1 LDPHEV
7 WFHAVSGR
15 EGLIDTAIKTS
26 QTGYIQRRFMKALEN
41 IIIHWDG
48 SARNSDESIV
58 QFKYG
63 DDGFD
68 AMRVENQYVDI
79 WEAPTIEKYGSNA
92 EEFCQL
98 EEDHAFLHDINKWRD
113 NGSKDTAYFQ
123 LPIPVD
129 RIINNARTLF
139 SFPSRKISTNEALT
153 MINGLLETID
163 NDMLKILIR
172 CKLSSYRIVHEYEL
186 SLDEIENIIHK
197 IKLEYDVIKAVAG
210 ESVGAIAA
218 QSIGEPAT
226 QMTLNTFHFA
236 GVSSMNVTLGVPRL
250 EELINCTK
258 SDKMKTP
265 SSIIHTDDPD
275 KIIKQLK
282 HVRFEDLVN
291 KMKITK
297 QPDKEEVKWFHI
309 FPDQDYV
316 AHQPERETLVIYL
329 KEWYDVFAIK
339 ESMDTSKVTC
349 EYTDG
354 PTPIFHIQLQNDN
367 DIGLFYEQHIRKA
380 TIRGIEGAEE
390 TIKVKPP
397 GAKKYHVE
405 TSLSNLK
412 KIIQL
417 EDIDFSSIN
426 TNDIHAVARQYGIEA
441 ARGTLIR
448 EIRQILSYYGIYVN
462 MRHITLAV
470 DWMTWIGQL
479 TPLTRHG
486 IRKMDTSPLK
496 RCTFEEVVDVFNQAA
511 CSKEVDGLSGVSE
524 CIITGAPPKLG
535 TNVVGTMIDEGVIE
549 KYKVPFPVEQ
559 SMFTSKWQEE
569 DNPWISMDDEKDIY
583 GGIPGQQVDPWADE
597 RQPWEVQQ
605 TMPFGQPPMLQPFG
619 QPPMLQPFGQPP
631 MLQPFGFQQPPTLGF
646 QNPILPGMQAQPVAL
661 PSAQMFAPVQAPF
674 VPTSPTYDP
683 NRPPSPVYDPNR
695 PMSPAYDPLN
705 PPQSPRTPP
714 DSPMA
719 PAYGEETPT
728 SPAYRPDTPP
738 GSPMSPCYSPTSPGY
753 DGVAPV
759 YDPAFVVEEPQNKR
773 RRTYC

>member
-1 LDPHEV
+1 
-7 WFHAVSGR
+7 
-15 EGLIDTAIKTS
+15 
-26 QTGYIQRRFMKALEN
+26 
-41 IIIHWDG
+41 
-48 SARNSDESIV
+48 
-58 QFKYG
+58 
-63 DDGFD
+63 
-68 AMRVENQYVDI
+68 
-79 WEAPTIEKYGSNA
+79 
-92 EEFCQL
+92 
-98 EEDHAFLHDINKWRD
+98 
-113 NGSKDTAYFQ
+113 
-123 LPIPVD
+123 
-129 RIINNARTLF
+129 
-139 SFPSRKISTNEALT
+139 
-153 MINGLLETID
+153 
-163 NDMLKILIR
+163 
-172 CKLSSYRIVHEYEL
+172 
-186 SLDEIENIIHK
+186 
-197 IKLEYDVIKAVAG
+197 
-210 ESVGAIAA
+210 
-218 QSIGEPAT
+218 
-226 QMTLNTFHFA
+226 
-236 GVSSMNVTLGVPRL
+236 
-250 EELINCTK
+250 
-258 SDKMKTP
+258 
-265 SSIIHTDDPD
+265 
-275 KIIKQLK
+275 
-282 HVRFEDLVN
+282 
-291 KMKITK
+291 
-297 QPDKEEVKWFHI
+297 
-309 FPDQDYV
+309 
-316 AHQPERETLVIYL
+316 L

-354 PTPIFHIQLQNDN
+354 PTPIFHIQMQNDN

-511 CSKEVDGLSGVSE
+511 CSKEVDSLSGVSE

-583 GGIPGQQVDPWADE
+583 GGIPGQQLDPWADE

-619 QPPMLQPFGQPP
+619 QPPMLQPFG
-631 MLQPFGFQQPPTLGF
+631 FQQPTTFGF
-646 QNPILPGMQAQPVAL
+646 QNPILPGMQARPVAL

-695 PMSPAYDPLN
+695 PMSPVYDPLN

-719 PAYGEETPT
+719 PGYGEETPT

-753 DGVAPV
+753 DGVVPM
-759 YDPAFVVEEPQNKR
+759 YDPSRVVVEPQSKR